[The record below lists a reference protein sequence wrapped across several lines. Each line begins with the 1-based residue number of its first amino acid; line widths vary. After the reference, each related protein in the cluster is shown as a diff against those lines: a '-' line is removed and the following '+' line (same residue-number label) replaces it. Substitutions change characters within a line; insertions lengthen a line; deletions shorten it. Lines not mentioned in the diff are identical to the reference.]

1 MCELNQ
7 NFMNYGIISL
17 YTLNSV
23 MNENFTLI
31 MFYRHT
37 FILYTLMALI
47 KEYTKNDT
55 FTKKKTLYQKM
66 IQRSAFIK

>member
-23 MNENFTLI
+23 MNENF
-31 MFYRHT
+31 
-37 FILYTLMALI
+37 
-47 KEYTKNDT
+47 DT
-55 FTKKKTLYQKM
+55 VPK
-66 IQRSAFIK
+66 SV